1 MYLIKCVLQFIA
13 LGITCHAVKCPA
25 YIDYSKELHRPFS
38 TGKFKLA
45 YQRPTPACRTF
56 NSTAV
61 ENVITSYRSKIKDP
75 DLYRLFENSFPSTL
89 DTAIAWHGNAAGRQD
104 EELTFVI
111 TGDINAMWLRD
122 SANQMQS
129 YLSLLKPSA
138 QRNSLAS
145 LYRGVINL
153 QSRFLMIN
161 PFCNSFQPPAESGI
175 KPSENDAASNDDVK
189 PKFNNQT
196 VFECKYELDSL
207 GAFLE
212 VSTNY
217 FNRTSDSA
225 FFSKFQWLAALR
237 KVLDTADSMTIG
249 TYAADGRVNKSP
261 YTFQRETT
269 SGTETLANS
278 GIGNPTQEGT
288 GLVRSAFRPSDD
300 ATLYQLFIPANM
312 LFVAKLEQASST
324 VAKLPSQKAL
334 YNRMLNM
341 AKNIRSAITKHGVI
355 TDASWGRAY
364 AFEVDGFGGRNLM
377 DDANIPSLLSAPM
390 FGYTS
395 TNDPVYQTTR
405 RAILST
411 KNPYYMRGPVINS
424 VGGPHQGPGY
434 AWPMAKIVQIM
445 TSRCNGFFR
454 RE

>member
-1 MYLIKCVLQFIA
+1 MILFYFVVQWLA
-13 LGITCHAVKCPA
+13 LGSICKAAKCPG
-25 YIDYSKELHRPFS
+25 YIDYSKQLHRPFS
-38 TGKFKLA
+38 TGKYKLA

-56 NSTAV
+56 NNTDV
-61 ENVITSYRSKIKDP
+61 EDTITSYKAKIKDP
-75 DLYRLFENSFPSTL
+75 DLYRLFQNSFPSTL
-89 DTAIAWHGNAAGRQD
+89 DTAIAWHGSAAGRPD

-129 YLSLLKPSA
+129 YLNFLKPST

-153 QSRFLMIN
+153 QSRYLMIN
-161 PFCNSFQPPAESGI
+161 PFCNSFQPPVESGI
-175 KPSENDAASNDDVK
+175 KPSENSAASQDDVK
-189 PKFNNQT
+189 PPFSNQT

-212 VSTNY
+212 VSANY

-225 FFSKFQWLAALR
+225 FFNKYQWLPALR
-237 KVLDTADSMTIG
+237 RVLDTAESMMIG
-249 TYAADGRVNKSP
+249 TYAVDGGVNESP
-261 YTFQRETT
+261 YTFQRQTT
-269 SGTETLANS
+269 SATETLANS
-278 GIGNPTQEGT
+278 GIGNPTNEGT

-312 LFVAKLEQASST
+312 LFIAKLEQASAI
-324 VAKLPSQKAL
+324 VAKMPNQKAL
-334 YNRMLNM
+334 YNRMM
-341 AKNIRSAITKHGVI
+341 SMSENIRSGITNHGIVN
-355 TDASWGRAY
+355 DPSWGKAY

-395 TNDPVYQTTR
+395 ISDPIYQTTR
-405 RAILST
+405 KGVLST
-411 KNPYYMRGPVINS
+411 KNPYFMRGAVINS

-445 TSRCNGFFR
+445 TSTFQ
-454 RE
+454 